1 MTFSLIPPDAHFAVA
16 AALFAIALFG
26 FWAEKQAWGRVLT
39 GAVWVLL
46 LAILASNVGLIPK
59 SADFYNLVFSYFVPV
74 LIPLFLLRADVRK
87 IIAESGRVG
96 VAFLLAAVGSAL
108 GAIIA
113 VSFIDLGAKEAELA
127 GIFTATYVGGSV
139 NYAALIQAT
148 GFDDASV
155 ISAATAVDSLMSAV
169 FLAVI
174 ALMPASKWLL
184 ERFAQRDHSAI
195 DTAGDLGINDG
206 RAEQAARD
214 KNTISAFSLCAAI
227 VFSISVVALSDGLI
241 AFLQHSF
248 EGSNFKPLRYIFITL
263 FSVLPATFAP
273 KTMQSLRGGEEI
285 GLILAFVFFAA
296 ICAGADVFALIGTAP
311 ILLLFVV
318 VLLVIHGLVVFGG
331 AYLINWLLRILSK
344 KSDSAQL
351 SLPELII
358 ASNAAILGATTAPA
372 LAMARGWPALVTPG
386 ILVGVAGYIIGTP
399 LGILV
404 VSLLSK

>member
-46 LAILASNVGLIPK
+46 LAILASNIGLIPK

-96 VAFLLAAVGSAL
+96 VAFLLAALGSAL

-113 VSFIDLGAKEAELA
+113 VTFIDLGAKEAELA

-174 ALMPASKWLL
+174 ALMPASKWLM
-184 ERFAQRDHSAI
+184 ERFAQRDHSALS
-195 DTAGDLGINDG
+195 TADESAISDD
-206 RAEQAARD
+206 RAEQD
-214 KNTISAFSLCAAI
+214 ENTISAFSLCAAI

-263 FSVLPATFAP
+263 FSVIPATFAP
-273 KTMQSLRGGEEI
+273 KTMQSLRGGEEV

-311 ILLLFVV
+311 ILLLFVI
-318 VLLVIHGLVVFGG
+318 VLLLIHGLVVFGG
-331 AYLINWLLRILSK
+331 AYLINWLLRSLSK

-404 VSLLSK
+404 VSLLAK

>member
-1 MTFSLIPPDAHFAVA
+1 MNTSLIPADAHFAVA

-26 FWAEKQAWGRVLT
+26 FWAERQSWGKVLT

-46 LAILASNVGLIPK
+46 LAILASNVALIPK
-59 SADFYNLVFSYFVPV
+59 SADFYGLVFSYFVPV

-108 GAIIA
+108 GAM
-113 VSFIDLGAKEAELA
+113 VGVNLLDLGAKEAELG

-155 ISAATAVDSLMSAV
+155 ISAATAVDSLMSAL

-174 ALMPASKWLL
+174 AIMPASQWLMG
-184 ERFAQRDHSAI
+184 RFAERDHSQEI
-195 DTAGDLGINDG
+195 ENDSSDVSS
-206 RAEQAARD
+206 EE
-214 KNTISAFSLCAAI
+214 NVPTISAFSLCAAL
-227 VFSISVVALSDGLI
+227 VFSISVVALSDALI
-241 AFLQHSF
+241 LFLQNVF
-248 EGSNFKPLRYIFITL
+248 EGSNFKPLRYIFITVL
-263 FSVLPATFAP
+263 SVLPATFAP

-296 ICAGADVFALIGTAP
+296 ICAGADVFALLGTAP
-311 ILLLFVV
+311 ILLAFVV
-318 VLLVIHGLVVFGG
+318 ILLLVHGGIVFIG
-331 AYLINWLLRILSK
+331 AWCINKGLGFWGSK
-344 KSDSAQL
+344 SASAKL

>member
-1 MTFSLIPPDAHFAVA
+1 MNTSLIPPDAHFAVA
-16 AALFAIALFG
+16 AGLFAIALFG
-26 FWAEKQAWGRVLT
+26 FWAEKQAWGEVLT

-46 LAILASNVGLIPK
+46 TAILASNVGLIPK
-59 SADFYNLVFSYFVPV
+59 SADFYGLVFSYFVPV

-96 VAFLLAAVGSAL
+96 VAFLLAALGSAA
-108 GAIIA
+108 GAIVG
-113 VSFIDLGAKEAELA
+113 VSLLDLGAKEAELG

-155 ISAATAVDSLMSAV
+155 ISAATAVDSLMSAL

-174 ALMPASKWLL
+174 AVMPASKWLMG
-184 ERFAQRDHSAI
+184 RFAERDHSQNEEGP
-195 DTAGDLGINDG
+195 DTQSSEDV
-206 RAEQAARD
+206 QS
-214 KNTISAFSLCAAI
+214 ISAFSLCAAL
-227 VFSISVVALSDGLI
+227 VFSISVVALSDAIILL
-241 AFLQHSF
+241 LQHLF
-248 EGSNFKPLRYIFITL
+248 EGTNFKPLRYIFITFL
-263 FSVLPATFAP
+263 SVLPATFAP
-273 KTMQSLRGGEEI
+273 KTMNALRGGEEI

-296 ICAGADVFALIGTAP
+296 ICAGADVFALLGTAP
-311 ILLLFVV
+311 ILLAFVIVLLLVHGVV
-318 VLLVIHGLVVFGG
+318 VFMGAWCINKGLGFLG
-331 AYLINWLLRILSK
+331 A
-344 KSDSAQL
+344 KSDSAKL

-399 LGILV
+399 LGILIV
-404 VSLLSK
+404 TVLSK

>member
-1 MTFSLIPPDAHFAVA
+1 MNVSLIPADAHFAVA

-46 LAILASNVGLIPK
+46 TAILVSNVGIIPK
-59 SADFYNLVFSYFVPV
+59 SADFYGLVFSYFVPV

-96 VAFLLAAVGSAL
+96 LGFLLAAMGSAI
-108 GAIIA
+108 GAM
-113 VSFIDLGAKEAELA
+113 VGVHLLDLGAKEAELG

-148 GFDDASV
+148 GFDDANV
-155 ISAATAVDSLMSAV
+155 ISAATAVDSLMSAL

-174 ALMPASKWLL
+174 AIMPASSWLMG
-184 ERFAQRDHSAI
+184 RFAQRDHSQ
-195 DTAGDLGINDG
+195 
-206 RAEQAARD
+206 AEPGAPTESLD
-214 KNTISAFSLCAAI
+214 DSDEPGISAFSLCAAL
-227 VFSISVVALSDGLI
+227 VFSISVVALSDALI
-241 AFLQHSF
+241 LLLQSLWD
-248 EGSNFKPLRYIFITL
+248 GSDFKPLRYIFITL
-263 FSVLPATFAP
+263 LSVLPATFAP

-296 ICAGADVFALIGTAP
+296 ICAGADVFALLGTAP
-311 ILLLFVV
+311 ILLAFVV
-318 VLLVIHGLVVFGG
+318 ILLLIHGAVVFIGAWCINKGLRVVGG
-331 AYLINWLLRILSK
+331 RGDA
-344 KSDSAQL
+344 AQL

-404 VSLLSK
+404 VTLLSR